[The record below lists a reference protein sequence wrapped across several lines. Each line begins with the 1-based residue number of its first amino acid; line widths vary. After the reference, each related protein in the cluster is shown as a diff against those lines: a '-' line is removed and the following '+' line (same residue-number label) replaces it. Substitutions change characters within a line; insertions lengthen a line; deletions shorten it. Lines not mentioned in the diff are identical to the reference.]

1 MLGTAISYT
10 ETYEK
15 GWNKIQKFVFPLT
28 EQLHAWLADTT
39 SETGQF
45 KEFTYEIINPSF
57 SRSPFPQFTLQYL
70 RVHKIT
76 HRASP
81 RLRTANTGSNNT
93 SYQK

>member
-1 MLGTAISYT
+1 MRRAGT
-10 ETYEK
+10 
-15 GWNKIQKFVFPLT
+15 KFKSFFSPLT

-45 KEFTYEIINPSF
+45 KEFTYEVTNSSF
-57 SRSPFPQFTLQYL
+57 SLSPFPQFTLQYL

-81 RLRTANTGSNNT
+81 RLRTANRGSNNT